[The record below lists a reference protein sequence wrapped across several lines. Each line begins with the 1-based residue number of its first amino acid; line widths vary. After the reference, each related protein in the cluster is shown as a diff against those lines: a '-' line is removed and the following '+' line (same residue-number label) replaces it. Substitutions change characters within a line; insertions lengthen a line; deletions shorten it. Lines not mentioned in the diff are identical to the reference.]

1 MGAIPIHH
9 TATVE
14 GKWDGPAAVAAMP
27 AEYAVLHYCHA
38 WQSAEADASSHTPGD
53 DDEDD
58 KKSAFSMPH
67 HKTKGGPAF
76 MDGVRNALARL
87 ENSNI
92 PESDKAGVKAHLQ
105 AHMDDHNKD
114 GDGGSNHTGA
124 SSIARFAN
132 YGAMNTKER
141 IRAGMPRVQR
151 LSNRTDWFRITDQAD
166 GQPARLDLYDE
177 IGFWGVNAS
186 DFSAQLNAVSADR
199 IEVHVNSPGG
209 DVFDGIA
216 ILNLLRAHPAPV
228 DVVIDGIAASAA
240 SFIAMAGETVTM
252 MPNSQL
258 MIHDASGLC
267 IGNQQDMADMAKL
280 LNLMSDNIASVYAT
294 RTGTDAS
301 QWRDAM
307 RAETWYSADE
317 AVQAGLADQV
327 GAIKNGKK
335 KPPPQESESE
345 EEAGQSEPE
354 KPSNA
359 WNLSFYAYSGRSEA
373 PAPVMPRPVDATTSG
388 HDPFTGT
395 HSHAH
400 PAYGE
405 QGDDGSH
412 EHEHNHDGDAD
423 HHHDHDGGDA
433 PNGNGDGGS
442 DGVSNRT
449 APDPEDTWSWD
460 PEQFIKAMEG
470 AHR

>member
-14 GKWDGPAAVAAMP
+14 GEWDGPAAVAAMP
-27 AEYAVLHYCHA
+27 AEYADLHYCHA

-58 KKSAFSMPH
+58 KKSAFKMPH
-67 HKTKGGPAF
+67 HKTKGGPAV
-76 MDGVRNALARL
+76 MNGVRNALARL

-92 PESDKAGVKAHLQ
+92 PEADKGGVKAHLQ
-105 AHMDDHNKD
+105 AHMDDHAKKSD
-114 GDGGSNHTGA
+114 GEDNRLGA
-124 SSIARFAN
+124 PLARFAN
-132 YGAMNTKER
+132 YGAMNTAER

-151 LSNRTDWFRITDQAD
+151 LSNRTDWFRITDQAN
-166 GQPARLDLYDE
+166 GQPARLDVYDE

-186 DFSAQLNAVSADR
+186 DFCAQLNAISADR

-228 DVVIDGIAASAA
+228 DVVIDGLAASAA

-327 GAIKNGKK
+327 GAINNGKK
-335 KPPPQESESE
+335 KNP
-345 EEAGQSEPE
+345 ASEPE
-354 KPSNA
+354 PEEEPEPKTPTNA

-373 PAPVMPRPVDATTSG
+373 PAPVMPRPVDAAAET
-388 HDPFTGT
+388 HEPFTGT
-395 HSHAH
+395 HTHAH

-405 QGDDGSH
+405 QGDDAGH
-412 EHEHNHDGDAD
+412 EHEHSHDGDAD
-423 HHHDHDGGDA
+423 HHHDHDGDGDM
-433 PNGNGDGGS
+433 NGDDEGDPS
-442 DGVSNRT
+442 DRT
-449 APDPEDTWSWD
+449 TTDLESTWSWD

>member
-14 GKWDGPAAVAAMP
+14 GEWDGPTAVAAMP

-76 MDGVRNALARL
+76 MNGVRNALARL

-105 AHMDDHNKD
+105 AHMDDHNKGD
-114 GDGGSNHTGA
+114 GDDNVLAAQIT
-124 SSIARFAN
+124 RFAN
-132 YGAMNTKER
+132 YGAMNTRER
-141 IRAGMPRVQR
+141 IRAGLPRVQR

-216 ILNLLRAHPAPV
+216 ILNLLRSHPAPV

-317 AVQAGLADQV
+317 AVEAGLADKV
-327 GAIKNGKK
+327 GAIKNGKR
-335 KPPPQESESE
+335 KPLSQESE
-345 EEAGQSEPE
+345 EEAGQSESE

-412 EHEHNHDGDAD
+412 EHEHSHDGDAD
-423 HHHDHDGGDA
+423 HHHDHTDGDSDGDA
-433 PNGNGDGGS
+433 GSGGMS
-442 DGVSNRT
+442 DHT
-449 APDPEDTWSWD
+449 APDLEDTWSWD
-460 PEQFIKAMEG
+460 PEQFIQAMKG

>member
-9 TATVE
+9 TAVVE
-14 GKWDGPAAVAAMP
+14 GEWDGPAAVAAMP
-27 AEYAVLHYCHA
+27 AEYADLHYCHA

-58 KKSAFSMPH
+58 KKSAFALPH
-67 HKTKGGPAF
+67 HRTKGGPAV
-76 MDGVRNALARL
+76 MNGVRNALARL
-87 ENSNI
+87 ENTNI
-92 PESDKAGVKAHLQ
+92 PEADKAGVKAHLQ
-105 AHMDDHNKD
+105 AHLDDAHKDD
-114 GDGGSNHTGA
+114 GDNHAGLPTLARIATYGSMTTA
-124 SSIARFAN
+124 D
-132 YGAMNTKER
+132 R
-141 IRAGMPRVQR
+141 IRAHLPRVQR
-151 LSNRTDWFRITDQAD
+151 LSNRTDWFRITDQSN

-177 IGFWGVNAS
+177 IGFWGINAS
-186 DFSAQLNAVSADR
+186 DFCAQLNAISADR

-228 DVVIDGIAASAA
+228 DVVIDGLAASAA

-267 IGNQQDMADMAKL
+267 IGNGQDMADMAKL
-280 LNLMSDNIASVYAT
+280 LDLMSDNIASVYAT

-327 GAIKNGKK
+327 GTINNGKK
-335 KPPPQESESE
+335 KAPPP
-345 EEAGQSEPE
+345 EPDPATE
-354 KPSNA
+354 PDLDAKATNA

-373 PAPVMPRPVDATTSG
+373 PAPKMPRPVAAATAS
-388 HDPFTGT
+388 HEPFDGT

-405 QGDDGSH
+405 QGDDAGH
-412 EHEHNHDGDAD
+412 EHEHSHSGDAD
-423 HHHDHDGGDA
+423 HHHDHGDDDGDEPEGMADQ
-433 PNGNGDGGS
+433 
-442 DGVSNRT
+442 T
-449 APDPEDTWSWD
+449 APDLEATWSWD
-460 PEQFIKAMEG
+460 PQQFIEAMEG
-470 AHR
+470 ATQ